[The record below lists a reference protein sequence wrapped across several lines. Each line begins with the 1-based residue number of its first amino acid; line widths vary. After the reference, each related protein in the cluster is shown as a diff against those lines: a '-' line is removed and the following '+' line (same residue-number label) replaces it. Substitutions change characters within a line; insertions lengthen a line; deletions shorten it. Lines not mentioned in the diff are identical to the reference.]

1 MENPTSNIKRNKLKI
16 LSVILAV
23 YILFALIFY
32 WASGDQL
39 FYRVK
44 ETKSI
49 TATDCAA
56 VMTDKTTLSFDFTS
70 EVEYLDDISLLIG
83 TYGRQND
90 GELLVRLFD
99 GDAELA
105 HTRVPTADLKD
116 YVYQSIAFDTPVTG
130 IRGKKLTVSL
140 TAEGVP
146 EGEGVSLWYGTSISA
161 GKFEIPDKSGNVFR
175 VNGNVTEGK
184 ICYTAQGRNDI
195 WIGPWYWV
203 IAAVFGV
210 LLAGYVLRFFWC
222 SAHGKK
228 TLPVRIATAIEHYTF
243 LIKQLVARDF
253 KRKYKRSALGVCWS
267 FLNPLLTM
275 LVQYFVFSTIFK
287 NSIENFIIYLLTGII
302 AFNFFGEA
310 VGLGLSSI
318 VDNAHLINKVYMPK
332 IIYPLSRVLSS
343 VINLLMSLVPLFIV
357 MLITGVP
364 ITKAVFLLPIGLICL
379 LVFCLGLSMMLS
391 TSMVFFQD
399 TMFLWNVVSTLWQ
412 YLTPTFYPVDIIPES
427 WLPIYK
433 LNPMYQ
439 YITFMRSILMEGV
452 APEPEL
458 YFGCIISAVAMF
470 LVGYAVFRK
479 NQDKFVLYL

>member
-1 MENPTSNIKRNKLKI
+1 MENSKNNTKKSKFKT
-16 LSVILAV
+16 LAFV
-23 YILFALIFY
+23 LASYILLALVFY

-39 FYRVK
+39 FYRLE

-49 TATDCAA
+49 TPTDCAA
-56 VMTDKTTLSFDFTS
+56 VMTDQTVVTFAFTP
-70 EVEYLDDISLLIG
+70 EMEHLDCFSLLIG
-83 TYGRQND
+83 TYGRENQ
-90 GELLVRLFD
+90 GELLAELFD
-99 GDAELA
+99 QDMLLA
-105 HTRVPTADLKD
+105 QTRLPTANLKD
-116 YVYQSIAFDTPVTG
+116 YIYQDFVFDTPVEG
-130 IRGKKLTVSL
+130 IRGRELTVRL
-140 TAEGVP
+140 TALGVP
-146 EGEGVSLWYGTSISA
+146 EGQGVSLWYGTSISA
-161 GKFEIPDKSGNVFR
+161 GKFEIPDMNGNIFS
-175 VNGNVTEGK
+175 VNGNVSEGK
-184 ICYTAQGRNDI
+184 ICYTTEGRNDI
-195 WIGPWYWV
+195 WIGPWYWM
-203 IAAVFGV
+203 IAAVLGAV
-210 LLAGYVLRFFWC
+210 LVGYLLWAFWC
-222 SAHGKK
+222 SAHGKE
-228 TLPVRIATAIEHYTF
+228 TFPARIATIWERYSF

-332 IIYPLSRVLSS
+332 IIYPLSRVISS
-343 VINLLMSLVPLFIV
+343 AVNLLMSLLPLFIV
-357 MLITGVP
+357 MLLTGVH

-379 LVFCLGLSMMLS
+379 LVFCLGLSMILS
-391 TSMVFFQD
+391 ASMVFFQD

-439 YITFMRSILMEGV
+439 YITFMRSILMDGV
-452 APEPEL
+452 APALEL
-458 YFGCIISAVAMF
+458 YVGCIISAIMMF
-470 LVGYAVFRK
+470 AIGYAIFRK